1 MPLEPWII
9 EEIEREERRRREQDR
24 PQPQLPLDEPPPD
37 WKPEE
42 PEKEDDGN
50 RRGVTIIRPDGTEE
64 STDKGASTGT
74 IVLHF

>member
-37 WKPEE
+37 WKPDV
-42 PEKEDDGN
+42 PEKHDDDPK
-50 RRGVTIIRPDGTEE
+50 RGVVIIGPDGEEE
-64 STDKGASTGT
+64 SDKGSSSTNVV
-74 IVLHF
+74 IHF